1 VQVVGS
7 VHGHIHTSPTSYA
20 RAHCYLVTIQSDTHI
35 LILWA
40 REREK
45 IFKSC
50 QEMFLFCIIQPSL
63 LHITAKELAG
73 IENHHGGKQ
82 SSPKPKEI
90 NFLFPF

>member
-1 VQVVGS
+1 MLPS
-7 VHGHIHTSPTSYA
+7 
-20 RAHCYLVTIQSDTHI
+20 LLLI
-35 LILWA
+35 LILV
-40 REREK
+40 EK
-45 IFKSC
+45 GKSILNRVKK
-50 QEMFLFCIIQPSL
+50 MFLFCIIQPSL